1 MKPSSI
7 KPSGVITITTDFGH
21 KGPFAAVMKGV
32 ILTRYPAAR
41 VIDLAH
47 DIPAQ
52 WPPEAGFWVSRSFRW
67 FPAGSVHV
75 AIVDPG
81 VGTER
86 DILVVEYA
94 GHVFMAPDNG
104 LLAQLLDNADGA
116 RIFRLDTAKIERLQ
130 LPVASA
136 TFHGRD
142 IFAPIAAEIA
152 AGRLTAAQTGTL
164 ITEWTPGWLDE
175 PEVSPTR
182 VSGVI
187 VTIDTFG
194 NLISN
199 IDGDLIKAFRE
210 PVANIAGHQVPML
223 QTYGRA
229 SPGDF
234 LALINS
240 FGVIEIA
247 KAEGSAAEGLGSAR
261 GAPLCIID
269 GYST

>member
-1 MKPSSI
+1 MKPSPM
-7 KPSGVITITTDFGH
+7 KTSGVITITTDFGH
-21 KGPFAAVMKGV
+21 KGPFTAVMKGV
-32 ILTRYPAAR
+32 ILSRFPAAR

-52 WPPEAGFWVSRSFRW
+52 WPPEAGFWVSRSFQW

-86 DILVVEYA
+86 DILVVEHA

-116 RIFRLDTAKIERLQ
+116 RVFRLDMTKIERLQ
-130 LPVASA
+130 LPAASA

-142 IFAPIAAEIA
+142 IFAPVAAEIA
-152 AGRLTAAQTGTL
+152 AGRLTAEETGTL
-164 ITEWTPGWLDE
+164 TTEWTPGWLDE
-175 PEVSPTR
+175 PDVSPTR

-199 IDGDLIKAFRE
+199 IDGELIKAFHE
-210 PVANIAGHQVPML
+210 PVASIAGHQIPML

-234 LALINS
+234 LALVNS
-240 FGVIEIA
+240 FGVVEIA

-261 GAPLCIID
+261 GAPLIMSD
-269 GYST
+269 GFRT

>member
-1 MKPSSI
+1 MQ
-7 KPSGVITITTDFGH
+7 PSGVITITTDFGH

-32 ILTRYPAAR
+32 ILSRFPEAR

-52 WPPEAGFWVSRSFRW
+52 WPPEAGFWVSRSFQW

-86 DILVVEYA
+86 DILIVEYA
-94 GHVFMAPDNG
+94 GHIFMAPDNG
-104 LLAQLLDNADGA
+104 LLAQLLDDAGNA
-116 RIFRLDTAKIERLQ
+116 RVFRLDTDRIQRLQ
-130 LPVASA
+130 LPEASA

-142 IFAPIAAEIA
+142 IFAPVAAEIA
-152 AGRLTAAQTGTL
+152 AGRLAAEETGIPT
-164 ITEWTPGWLDE
+164 TEWTPGWLEE
-175 PEVSPTR
+175 PDVSAAR

-199 IDGDLIKAFRE
+199 IDGDLIRNFRE
-210 PVANIAGHQVPML
+210 PVADISGHQIPML

-229 SPGDF
+229 NPGDL
-234 LALINS
+234 LALVNS
-240 FGVIEIA
+240 FGVVEIA
-247 KAEGSAAEGLGSAR
+247 KAEGSAAEGLGAAR
-261 GAPLCIID
+261 GAPLTMND
-269 GYST
+269 GYRT